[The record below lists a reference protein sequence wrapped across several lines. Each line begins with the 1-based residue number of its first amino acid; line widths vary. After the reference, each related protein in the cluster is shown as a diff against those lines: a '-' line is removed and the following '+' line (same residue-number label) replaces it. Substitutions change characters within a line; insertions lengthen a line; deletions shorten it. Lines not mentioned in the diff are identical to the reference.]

1 MQKHRSVEPVPGDA
15 FGGGLLDSLAGKA
28 AATVIERD
36 DGFIAVD
43 GTDYFGGLGEQDE
56 WAIARAPGRVLDVG
70 SGAGRGALAVQARG
84 QEVTALDTSPG
95 AVETC
100 RRRGVRSVY
109 EGTLA
114 QAAADGLAGAFDSAL
129 LLGSNLGLIGS
140 PENAGSFLGDLGMLL
155 RPGGVIVGTI
165 LDVYQTSNPAHLAYH
180 ERNRARGRMAGHLT
194 MRVRYENVAGAWFD
208 WLAASPAE
216 LAELA
221 ADAGWEVVDSFP
233 GVTYA
238 VALRHV

>member
-1 MQKHRSVEPVPGDA
+1 M
-15 FGGGLLDSLAGKA
+15 
-28 AATVIERD
+28 VIERD

-129 LLGSNLGLIGS
+129 LLGSDLGLIGS

-155 RPGGVIVGTI
+155 QPGGVIVGTI

-180 ERNRARGRMAGHLT
+180 ERNRARSRMAGHLT

-208 WLAASPAE
+208 WLAASPPNWPNSP
-216 LAELA
+216 LTR
-221 ADAGWEVVDSFP
+221 AGKSWTVSLVSRTRWPCATFDGSRSTQRP
-233 GVTYA
+233 HT
-238 VALRHV
+238 LLNWNRSPKPW